1 MSKLDKFEHLLERVF
16 NIMAFTRT
24 VITIII
30 FGIMISQL
38 FSCTAPPQLPAYEQH
53 KYDVEMY
60 RNMKTLEGISHN
72 ELQDMWGTL
81 YIEAQLTNMEYR

>member
-1 MSKLDKFEHLLERVF
+1 MNKLDKFEHLLGGVF

-24 VITIII
+24 VITVII
-30 FGIMISQL
+30 FGIMIFQL
-38 FSCTAPPQLPAYEQH
+38 FSCTAPPQLTAYEQH

-60 RNMKTLEGISHN
+60 RNMKTLEGTPYN

-81 YIEAQLTNMEYR
+81 YIEAQLISMEIK